1 MHLYD
6 VALGSR
12 FWLGTA
18 GYPSPQLLLEAV
30 KAAKPGLVTCSL
42 RRQGQGG
49 GDFWAF
55 LQALGIPLLPNT
67 AGCRSVDEAVN
78 LAFMARELFASN
90 WLKLEITG
98 DDYNLQPDPFAL
110 VDATR
115 ELTREGF
122 QVFPYMTSD
131 LVLAKK
137 LLDAGAQVLMPWG
150 APIGSGQGLS
160 DIQSLKTLRQR
171 LPKVPMVIDAGIG
184 RPSHACQAMELGFD
198 AVLANTAVAQA
209 GDPIAMAGAMAM
221 AVQAGRAGFLAGPIS
236 ARELAQASTPVV
248 GTPFWHKEES

>member
-1 MHLYD
+1 MRLYD
-6 VALGSR
+6 VELTSR

-18 GYPSPQLLLEAV
+18 GYPSPQLLLDAV
-30 KAAKPGLVTCSL
+30 QAARPGLITCSL

-49 GDFWAF
+49 NDFWGF
-55 LQALGIPLLPNT
+55 LQALGTPLLPNT
-67 AGCRSVDEAVN
+67 AGCRTVDEAVN
-78 LAFMARELFASN
+78 LAFMARELFATN

-115 ELTREGF
+115 ELSREGF
-122 QVFPYMTSD
+122 QVFPYMTND

-160 DIQSLKTLRQR
+160 DLNGLKALRQR

-184 RPSHACQAMELGFD
+184 RPSHACQTMELGFD
-198 AVLANTAVAQA
+198 AVLANTAVAKA
-209 GDPIAMAGAMAM
+209 ARPAAMAGAMAR
-221 AVQAGRAGFLAGPIS
+221 AVDAGRAAFLAGPIS

-248 GTPFWHKEES
+248 GTPFWHQEPQ